1 MNTATNTRTGISL
14 DHCTRVYGEDHL
26 AVTALRD
33 VSLHVA
39 PGEFVAVM
47 GPSGSGKSTV
57 LNLMSGLDDPTT
69 GTVAIGT
76 RVMQSLSSRD
86 RAQLRRTEI
95 GIVFQRLNLVPQL
108 NGIENVM
115 LPLELEGLSARA
127 ARPAAA
133 AALAQVGAAHLD
145 ERFPDVLSGGE
156 QQRVAIA
163 RALVGD
169 RRVILADEPT
179 ASLDSLDGEAI
190 VRLLRGLADNG
201 VTVVMVSHDPRWA
214 AWADRIVTLHD
225 GSITDET
232 RVEASEI
239 IGVSR

>member
-1 MNTATNTRTGISL
+1 MTQRTGITL
-14 DHCTRVYGEDHL
+14 NNCTRVYGVGHTS
-26 AVTALRD
+26 VSALRD
-33 VSLHVA
+33 VTLRVA

-57 LNLMSGLDDPTT
+57 LNLMSGLDDPTM
-69 GTVAIGT
+69 GTVAIGD
-76 RVMQSLSSRD
+76 RVMSTLSGRE
-86 RAQLRRTEI
+86 RARLRRTEI

-108 NGIENVM
+108 TGIENVM
-115 LPLELEGLSARA
+115 LPLELDGASQRA
-127 ARPAAA
+127 ARPVAAQ
-133 AALAQVGAAHLD
+133 ALAHVGAAHLAD
-145 ERFPDVLSGGE
+145 RFPDVLSGGE

-190 VRLLRGLADNG
+190 VRLLRELANNG
-201 VTVVMVSHDPRWA
+201 VTIVMVSHDPRWA

-232 RVEASEI
+232 QAAEPRTV
-239 IGVSR
+239 GVSR